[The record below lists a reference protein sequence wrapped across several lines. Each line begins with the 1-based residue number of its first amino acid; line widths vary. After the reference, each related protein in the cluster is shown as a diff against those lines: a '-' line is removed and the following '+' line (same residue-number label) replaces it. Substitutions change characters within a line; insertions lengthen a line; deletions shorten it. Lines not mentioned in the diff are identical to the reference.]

1 MGFLFLKE
9 KFYITT
15 IKRKKERIKNMNIE
29 NSYKVGDKVFNNL
42 KDAQRYVLET
52 MYNNGLDWIL
62 ENATSFSDTLL
73 KFKEIKPV
81 RKASENGASKTY
93 SNIGKGNL
101 EMLAKSFETKY
112 KLFRD
117 KKEWPI
123 YHFRGIGENN
133 SFSIRFTGK
142 VFELYDLLILNLE
155 NVDAILEKYKINIEM
170 P

>member
-1 MGFLFLKE
+1 
-9 KFYITT
+9 
-15 IKRKKERIKNMNIE
+15 MNIE
-29 NSYKVGDKVFNNL
+29 NSYKVGDKVFSNL
-42 KDAQRYVLET
+42 KDAQKYVLET
-52 MYNNGLDWIL
+52 MYNNGFDWIL

-81 RKASENGASKTY
+81 RKASENGTPRTY

-101 EMLAKSFETKY
+101 EMLTKSLETKY

-123 YHFRGIGENN
+123 YHFRGIGEYN

-142 VFELYDLLILNLE
+142 VFELYDLLISNLD
-155 NVDAILEKYKINIEM
+155 NLDGILEKYKINIEM
-170 P
+170 PQD